1 MYLAFIISILQ
12 LLISAIVI
20 ITSQG
25 KIWCIFLNSL
35 AIFINHQSVIYLLY
49 TLLNKAYLIMI
60 IEIP

>member
-25 KIWCIFLNSL
+25 TKWCIFLKSL
-35 AIFINHQSVIYLLY
+35 TIFINHQSVIYLLY